1 MKTKPPSHLG
11 LLAACTLTLALSA
24 CATYRGAAAVEEKAA
39 VTQAKTVSA
48 NVVASDK
55 VTYYKQNF
63 ESNQDVQAPW
73 LAGKSVALAKEVTVP
88 AVLRRNVQVTTLQT
102 GCTNGLNSFAACLSQ
117 ILKLPV
123 RVKPDALLPL
133 TAFASRRSGGGQQQA
148 AAAAPVVLASSTAP
162 AATVRGAP
170 VPAEPARFTINA
182 VEMPI
187 NQLLDLADSFWS
199 VRHKLADDGAIE
211 FYRMETKTMR
221 LKAMAQTLSANS
233 KLETGFT
240 ASSETSLTIKNSDP
254 VATMRNTLL
263 SMGTLAGDVMVS
275 PDTKAVVVT
284 DTPESLAEIQRYLDE
299 ENRRLT
305 RRVTLVVE
313 ELLVSKKDASQFALD
328 WTLIYNRLSSAGV
341 AATPNTF
348 GSPASLTGANAA
360 GIGLNIGGA
369 KWAGSSLLI
378 NALNEQGLTV
388 ENRSY
393 PISTLNGS
401 PFSLGL
407 PTIFDY
413 VDKASNT
420 VTSSGSGAITTPSIS
435 QKEDKIGSYLTVT
448 PDAQDDGQI
457 IVSLKF
463 ENRTGGLTP
472 YTVGTAGNTI
482 TVQQRNID
490 EISTIGRTVLRV
502 GVPTVFGGV
511 SETSDVNKQR
521 RLDVNA
527 PILLG
532 GSNNVIQSKRSLI
545 LLVTAIA
552 EDGI

>member
-1 MKTKPPSHLG
+1 MKLAPSTPMHTALNPRTTSRIG
-11 LLAACTLTLALSA
+11 LIVCASLCLAISA
-24 CATYRGAAAVEEKAA
+24 CATYKGATAVQERADATHGKVA
-39 VTQAKTVSA
+39 SA
-48 NVVASDK
+48 NTTASDK
-55 VTYYKQNF
+55 VIYYKQEF
-63 ESNQDVQAPW
+63 ESKQDVQAPW
-73 LAGKSVALAKEVTVP
+73 LAGKSIALATEVTIP
-88 AVLRRNVQVTTLQT
+88 AVLKRNVTVTTLQA

-117 ILKLPV
+117 ILRLPV
-123 RVKPDALLPL
+123 RVKSDALLPL
-133 TAFASRRSGGGQQQA
+133 SAFASRRVGIP
-148 AAAAPVVLASSTAP
+148 AAPP
-162 AATVRGAP
+162 AATSGSSMP
-170 VPAEPARFTINA
+170 VAATVEPSRFTINA

-233 KLETGFT
+233 RLETGFT
-240 ASSETSLTIKNSDP
+240 SASETSLSIKNADP

-263 SMGTLAGDVMVS
+263 SMGTMAGDVMVS

-284 DTPESLAEIQRYLDE
+284 DTPEALAEIQRFLDE

-328 WTLIYNRLSSAGV
+328 WTLVYNRLSSAGI
-341 AATPNTF
+341 TPNTF

-401 PFSLGL
+401 PFTLGL

-420 VTSSGSGAITTPSIS
+420 VTSSGAGAITTPSIS

-511 SETSDVNKQR
+511 SETSDANKQR

-545 LLVTAIA
+545 LLVTAVA